1 MFMFIREGSAGV
13 SGGGLGGSV
22 IQEKT
27 AKQVQAAVR
36 KQVERQRRQNSELN
50 VPEEMDNASV
60 HSRNPSTSTAPK
72 QEKEPEQEN
81 PDLLAALDGVYG
93 PDRELQ
99 EDEMEELREGFKEF
113 EYKNKG
119 IVKCESLGECMRT
132 MGYMPTEMRLIEL
145 SETLRS
151 GKVDFEDFSDLMGP
165 KVVED
170 TTHMIGI
177 REMKEAFQEI
187 DADGD
192 GQISAAELKEAMKS
206 LLGEQLSP
214 AELEEI
220 LQDADL
226 NGDGQIDF
234 EEFVRMMSH

>member
-1 MFMFIREGSAGV
+1 MQCVCLSITC
-13 SGGGLGGSV
+13 V
-22 IQEKT
+22 I
-27 AKQVQAAVR
+27 
-36 KQVERQRRQNSELN
+36 LCLH
-50 VPEEMDNASV
+50 ASV
-60 HSRNPSTSTAPK
+60 VLCLCALSRLPVSPPVSPCVSPLPVAPTCVLGAHSLSVPQQTTQRIFTHCAQFGFRMFTSCSLCASLCT
-72 QEKEPEQEN
+72 
-81 PDLLAALDGVYG
+81 
-93 PDRELQ
+93 
-99 EDEMEELREGFKEF
+99 ELREGFKEF

-145 SETLRS
+145 SS

-234 EEFVRMMSH
+234 QEFVRMMSH

>member
-27 AKQVQAAVR
+27 AKQVQASVR

-234 EEFVRMMSH
+234 QEFVRMMSH

>member
-1 MFMFIREGSAGV
+1 
-13 SGGGLGGSV
+13 
-22 IQEKT
+22 
-27 AKQVQAAVR
+27 
-36 KQVERQRRQNSELN
+36 
-50 VPEEMDNASV
+50 
-60 HSRNPSTSTAPK
+60 
-72 QEKEPEQEN
+72 
-81 PDLLAALDGVYG
+81 
-93 PDRELQ
+93 
-99 EDEMEELREGFKEF
+99 MEELREGFKEF

-234 EEFVRMMSH
+234 EGEAFAPRVLRWAGVPFGVSPALGYLGEAPGPRDPLLD

>member
-1 MFMFIREGSAGV
+1 MRRNSKALHFRNHLPCFLLSYWIV
-13 SGGGLGGSV
+13 V
-22 IQEKT
+22 
-27 AKQVQAAVR
+27 
-36 KQVERQRRQNSELN
+36 RQRHRQ
-50 VPEEMDNASV
+50 
-60 HSRNPSTSTAPK
+60 
-72 QEKEPEQEN
+72 
-81 PDLLAALDGVYG
+81 
-93 PDRELQ
+93 
-99 EDEMEELREGFKEF
+99 LREGFKEF

-145 SETLRS
+145 SETLRN

-234 EEFVRMMSH
+234 QEFVRMMSH

>member
-1 MFMFIREGSAGV
+1 
-13 SGGGLGGSV
+13 
-22 IQEKT
+22 
-27 AKQVQAAVR
+27 
-36 KQVERQRRQNSELN
+36 
-50 VPEEMDNASV
+50 MDNASV
-60 HSRNPSTSTAPK
+60 YSKNPSTSAAPK
-72 QEKEPEQEN
+72 QEKEPGQDN
-81 PDLLAALDGVYG
+81 PDLLTVLDAVYG
-93 PDRELQ
+93 PERELQ
-99 EDEMEELREGFKEF
+99 EDEMEELRAGFKEF

-119 IVKCESLGECMRT
+119 IVKCGSLGECMRT
-132 MGYMPTEMRLIEL
+132 MGYMPTEMRLIEMG
-145 SETLRS
+145 ETLRS
-151 GKVDFEDFSDLMGP
+151 GKVDFEDFADLMGP

-177 REMKEAFQEI
+177 KEMKEAFQEI

-214 AELEEI
+214 TELEEI